1 MIVTPSMSHHTA
13 PADTQI
19 RYANAL
25 TGLAAGDAWGY
36 QVEFTSYARMPAYP
50 VAPPSGRWWVIS
62 DDTQMTL
69 ALHWALAEVT
79 DFADIETVTDAV
91 TRQFLLWQVDPDNT
105 RAPGRTCM
113 TSLHNLRAGA
123 RWYDTDGAVESA
135 GCGAVM
141 RLVPTAFAPQPY
153 WLGLTAL
160 QAVITH
166 KHPRAV
172 VPALLLADTTRH
184 APEYRGRFLEHAL
197 TTAAQI
203 YNGTSGWTEDPYLR
217 DVLAP
222 ITGDVS
228 SYLVEGFNDGTA
240 DILTAAAGRLD
251 QLRPLPPAE
260 FGDPCVGIGEGWES
274 ASAIALA
281 LLVADLATTS
291 DNDGTAAALTGPD
304 ALSWAST
311 SNGDSDSIACIAGG
325 LIGSAHP
332 EKDYWAAAGLTPTF
346 EPRYAE
352 EIAAAASRLPAD
364 AATD

>member
-1 MIVTPSMSHHTA
+1 MTA
-13 PADTQI
+13 PTTGSDTALLA

-36 QVEFTSYARMPAYP
+36 QVEFTSYAQMPAYP
-50 VAPPSGRWWVIS
+50 VAPPADQWWTIS

-69 ALHWALAEVT
+69 ALHWALTEVT
-79 DFADIETVTDAV
+79 DFGDIETVTDAI
-91 TRQFLLWQVDPDNT
+91 TRQFLRWQVDPDNT

-113 TSLHNLRAGA
+113 TSLHNLRAAA

-141 RLVPTAFAPQPY
+141 RLVPTAFAPDPY

-172 VPALLLADTTRH
+172 VPALLLADATRH
-184 APEYRGRFLEHAL
+184 APERGGRFLEHAL
-197 TTAAQI
+197 TVAAQI
-203 YNGTSGWTEDPYLR
+203 YHGTSTWTANPYLR

-222 ITGDVS
+222 IAGDVS
-228 SYLVEGFNDGTA
+228 SYLVDGLDDGTA
-240 DILTAAAGRLD
+240 DILAAAAARLE
-251 QLRPLPPAE
+251 QLRHMPPAE
-260 FGDPCVGIGEGWES
+260 FGDPCAGIGEGWES
-274 ASAIALA
+274 ASAVALA
-281 LLVADLATTS
+281 LLVADLATTTS
-291 DNDGTAAALTGPD
+291 DDDAAALTGPQ
-304 ALSWAST
+304 ALAWAAT

-332 EKDYWAAAGLTPTF
+332 ENDYWAAAGMTPEF

-352 EIAAAASRLPAD
+352 ELATAARRAPGR
-364 AATD
+364 

>member
-1 MIVTPSMSHHTA
+1 MTA
-13 PADTQI
+13 PTAGSDTALLA
-19 RYANAL
+19 RYGNAL
-25 TGLAAGDAWGY
+25 IGLAAGDAWGY
-36 QVEFTSYARMPAYP
+36 QVEFTSYAQMPAYP
-50 VAPPSGRWWVIS
+50 VAPPAGRWVIS

-69 ALHWALAEVT
+69 ALHWALAEVP
-79 DFADIETVTDAV
+79 DFADIENVTDAI
-91 TRQFLLWQVDPDNT
+91 TRQFLLWQVDPGNT

-113 TSLHNLRAGA
+113 TSLRNLRAGA

-135 GCGAVM
+135 GCGAVI
-141 RLVPTAFAPQPY
+141 RLVPTAFAPDPY
-153 WLGLTAL
+153 WLGLSAL

-172 VPALLLADTTRH
+172 VPALLLADATRH

-203 YNGTSGWTEDPYLR
+203 YNGTSGWTMNPYLR
-217 DVLAP
+217 EVLAP

-228 SYLVEGFNDGTA
+228 SYLVQGLNDGTA
-240 DILTAAAGRLD
+240 DILTAAAARLE

-260 FGDPCVGIGEGWES
+260 FGDPCAGIGEGWES
-274 ASAIALA
+274 ASAVALA
-281 LLVADLATTS
+281 LLVADLAATT
-291 DNDGTAAALTGPD
+291 DNDATAPAALTGPD
-304 ALSWAST
+304 AVAWAST

-352 EIAAAASRLPAD
+352 EILAAASQLPAG
-364 AATD
+364 

>member
-1 MIVTPSMSHHTA
+1 MTA
-13 PADTQI
+13 PAAGSDTALLA
-19 RYANAL
+19 RYGNAL

-36 QVEFTSYARMPAYP
+36 QVEFTSYTRMPAYP
-50 VAPPSGRWWVIS
+50 VAPPAGWWVIS

-69 ALHWALAEVT
+69 AVHHALADVT
-79 DFADIETVTDAV
+79 DFDDIEAVTDAI
-91 TRQFLLWQVDPDNT
+91 TRQFFLWQVDPDNT

-113 TSLHNLRAGA
+113 KSLRNLRAGA
-123 RWYDTDGAVESA
+123 RWYDRDGAVESA

-141 RLVPTAFAPQPY
+141 RLVPTAFAPQQY

-172 VPALLLADTTRH
+172 VPALLLADATRH
-184 APEYRGRFLEHAL
+184 APEYRGRFLERAL
-197 TTAAQI
+197 TVAAQI

-217 DVLAP
+217 EVLAP

-228 SYLVEGFNDGTA
+228 SYLVEGLNDGTA
-240 DILTAAAGRLD
+240 DILTAAAGRLE

-260 FGDPCVGIGEGWES
+260 FGDPCAGIGEGWES
-274 ASAIALA
+274 ASAVALA

-291 DNDGTAAALTGPD
+291 DNDAAAALTGPE
-304 ALSWAST
+304 ALAWAST

-352 EIAAAASRLPAD
+352 EIMAAASQLPAGAPAD
-364 AATD
+364 

>member
-1 MIVTPSMSHHTA
+1 MTVPTASSHTA
-13 PADTQI
+13 LLA

-36 QVEFTSYARMPAYP
+36 QVEFTSYAQMPAYP
-50 VAPPSGRWWVIS
+50 VPPPARQWVIS

-69 ALHWALAEVT
+69 AVHRALAEVT
-79 DFADIETVTDAV
+79 DFTDIEAVTGAL

-113 TSLHNLRAGA
+113 TSLRNLRAGA
-123 RWYDTDGAVESA
+123 RWYDTDGAIESA

-141 RLVPTAFAPQPY
+141 RLVPTAFAPEPY

-172 VPALLLADTTRH
+172 VPALLLADATRH
-184 APEYRGRFLEHAL
+184 APERRGRFLEYAL
-197 TTAAQI
+197 TVAAQI
-203 YNGTSGWTEDPYLR
+203 YDGTSGWIEDPYLR

-228 SYLVEGFNDGTA
+228 SYLVEGLNDGTA
-240 DILTAAAGRLD
+240 DILTAAAGRLE
-251 QLRPLPPAE
+251 QLRRLSPAE
-260 FGDPCVGIGEGWES
+260 FGDPCAGIGEGWES
-274 ASAIALA
+274 ASAVALA
-281 LLVADLATTS
+281 LLVADLATS
-291 DNDGTAAALTGPD
+291 DDDAAAALTGPEGL
-304 ALSWAST
+304 AWAST
-311 SNGDSDSIACIAGG
+311 SNGGSDSIACIAGG

-332 EKDYWAAAGLTPTF
+332 ENDYWAAAGLIPTF

-352 EIAAAASRLPAD
+352 EIWAAATRLPAGD
-364 AATD
+364 TTD

>member
-1 MIVTPSMSHHTA
+1 M
-13 PADTQI
+13 
-19 RYANAL
+19 

-36 QVEFTSYARMPAYP
+36 QVEFTSYAQMPAYP
-50 VAPPSGRWWVIS
+50 VSPPSGSWVVS

-69 ALHWALAEVT
+69 AVHAALAEVAESG
-79 DFADIETVTDAV
+79 DFDDIEAVTDAL
-91 TRQFLLWQVDPDNT
+91 TRQFLRWQVDPDNT

-113 TSLHNLRAGA
+113 RSLHHLRAGA

-172 VPALLLADTTRH
+172 IPALVLADATRH
-184 APEYRGRFLEHAL
+184 APERRGRFLDHAL
-197 TTAAQI
+197 ITAAQI
-203 YNGTSGWTEDPYLR
+203 YHGTNEWAEDRYLR

-228 SYLVEGFNDGTA
+228 SYLIEGLNDGTA
-240 DILTAAAGRLD
+240 DILSAAAGRLE
-251 QLRPLPPAE
+251 QLRLLPPAE

-281 LLVADLATTS
+281 LLVADLATT
-291 DNDGTAAALTGPD
+291 DKHHTTALTGPE
-304 ALSWAST
+304 ALAWAAT

-332 EKDYWAAAGLTPTF
+332 ENDYWATAGLTPTF

-352 EIAAAASRLPAD
+352 EIAAAASQIPTGRTAD
-364 AATD
+364 

>member
-1 MIVTPSMSHHTA
+1 MTA
-13 PADTQI
+13 PTAGSDTALLA

-25 TGLAAGDAWGY
+25 IGLAAGDAWGY
-36 QVEFTSYARMPAYP
+36 QVEFTSYAQMPAYP
-50 VAPPSGRWWVIS
+50 VAPPSGRWWVS

-69 ALHWALAEVT
+69 ALHRALADVT
-79 DFADIETVTDAV
+79 DFGDIETVTDAI

-141 RLVPTAFAPQPY
+141 RLVPTAFAPDPY

-160 QAVITH
+160 QAGITH

-172 VPALLLADTTRH
+172 VPALLLADATRH

-197 TTAAQI
+197 TVAAQI
-203 YNGTSGWTEDPYLR
+203 YHGTSTWTTDPYLR
-217 DVLAP
+217 EVLAP

-228 SYLVEGFNDGTA
+228 SYLVDGLDDGTA
-240 DILTAAAGRLD
+240 DILTAATARLE
-251 QLRPLPPAE
+251 QLRHLPPAE

-274 ASAIALA
+274 ASAVALA
-281 LLVADLATTS
+281 LLVADLATTG
-291 DNDGTAAALTGPD
+291 NDAAAALTGPG
-304 ALSWAST
+304 ALAWAST

-332 EKDYWAAAGLTPTF
+332 EHGYWAAMGLAPTF

-352 EIAAAASRLPAD
+352 EILVAASQLPAGAQAD
-364 AATD
+364 

>member
-1 MIVTPSMSHHTA
+1 MTA
-13 PADTQI
+13 PTAGSDTTLLA

-36 QVEFTSYARMPAYP
+36 QVEFTSYTRMPAYP
-50 VAPPSGRWWVIS
+50 VAPPAVRWVIS
-62 DDTQMTL
+62 DDTQMTI
-69 ALHWALAEVT
+69 ALHGALAEVS
-79 DFADIETVTDAV
+79 DFGDIEAVADAI

-113 TSLHNLRAGA
+113 TSLRNLRAGA
-123 RWYDTDGAVESA
+123 RWYDTDGALESA

-141 RLVPTAFAPQPY
+141 RLAPTAFAPDLY

-172 VPALLLADTTRH
+172 VPALLLADATRH
-184 APEYRGRFLEHAL
+184 APAQRGRFLEHAL

-203 YNGTSGWTEDPYLR
+203 YNGTSTWTEDPYLR

-222 ITGDVS
+222 ITGDVP
-228 SYLVEGFNDGTA
+228 SYLVQGLNDGTA

-260 FGDPCVGIGEGWES
+260 FGDPCAGIGEGWES
-274 ASAIALA
+274 ASAVALA

-291 DNDGTAAALTGPD
+291 DNDPAAAALTGPD
-304 ALSWAST
+304 ALAWAAT

-332 EKDYWAAAGLTPTF
+332 ENGYWAGAGLTPTF

-352 EIAAAASRLPAD
+352 EIMAAASRLPVG
-364 AATD
+364 

>member
-1 MIVTPSMSHHTA
+1 VTVTPSINHDAA
-13 PADTQI
+13 PTEDSAI

-36 QVEFTSYARMPAYP
+36 QVEFTSYAQMPAYP
-50 VAPPSGRWWVIS
+50 VAPPSGHWVIS

-69 ALHWALAEVT
+69 ALHHALVDVT
-79 DFADIETVTDAV
+79 DFGDIEAVTDAI
-91 TRQFLLWQVDPDNT
+91 TRHFLLWQVDPDNT

-113 TSLHNLRAGA
+113 TSLRNLRAGA

-141 RLVPTAFAPQPY
+141 RLVPVAFAPEPY

-172 VPALLLADTTRH
+172 VPALLLADATRH
-184 APEYRGRFLEHAL
+184 APERRGRFLEHAL
-197 TTAAQI
+197 TEATQI
-203 YNGTSGWTEDPYLR
+203 YNGTSTWTEDSYLR

-228 SYLVEGFNDGTA
+228 SYLVDGLNDGTYE
-240 DILTAAAGRLD
+240 ILTHAAERLE
-251 QLRPLPPAE
+251 QLRTLPPAD
-260 FGDPCVGIGEGWES
+260 FGDPCAGIGQGWES
-274 ASAIALA
+274 ASAVALA
-281 LLVADLATTS
+281 LLVADL
-291 DNDGTAAALTGPD
+291 GTAEDEAALTGPE
-304 ALSWAST
+304 ALAWAST

-325 LIGSAHP
+325 LIGAAHTT
-332 EKDYWAAAGLTPTF
+332 EDYWNSAGMNPLF
-346 EPRYAE
+346 EPRYSAE
-352 EIAAAASRLPAD
+352 LAAAAIRPPG
-364 AATD
+364 TPNTR

>member
-1 MIVTPSMSHHTA
+1 MTA
-13 PADTQI
+13 PAAGSDTALLA
-19 RYANAL
+19 RYGNAL

-36 QVEFTSYARMPAYP
+36 QVEFTSYTRMPAYP
-50 VAPPSGRWWVIS
+50 VAPPAGHWVIS

-69 ALHWALAEVT
+69 AVHHALADVT
-79 DFADIETVTDAV
+79 DFDDIEAVTDAI
-91 TRQFLLWQVDPDNT
+91 TRQFFLWQVDPDNT

-113 TSLHNLRAGA
+113 KSLRNLRAGA
-123 RWYDTDGAVESA
+123 RWYDRDGAVESA

-141 RLVPTAFAPQPY
+141 RLVPTAFAPQQY

-172 VPALLLADTTRH
+172 VPALLLADATRH
-184 APEYRGRFLEHAL
+184 APEYRGRFLERAL
-197 TTAAQI
+197 TVAAQI

-217 DVLAP
+217 EVLAP

-228 SYLVEGFNDGTA
+228 SYLVEGLNDGTA
-240 DILTAAAGRLD
+240 DILTAAAGRLE

-260 FGDPCVGIGEGWES
+260 FGDPCAGIGEGWES
-274 ASAIALA
+274 ASAVALA

-291 DNDGTAAALTGPD
+291 DNDAAAALTGPE
-304 ALSWAST
+304 ALAWAST

-352 EIAAAASRLPAD
+352 EIMAAASQLPAGAPAD
-364 AATD
+364 

>member
-1 MIVTPSMSHHTA
+1 MTA
-13 PADTQI
+13 PTASSDTALLD

-36 QVEFTSYARMPAYP
+36 QVEFTSYAQMPAYP
-50 VAPPSGRWWVIS
+50 VAPPARRWVIS

-69 ALHWALAEVT
+69 ALHWALAEVP
-79 DFADIETVTDAV
+79 DFDDIEAVTDAI

-123 RWYDTDGAVESA
+123 RWYDTNGAVESA

-141 RLVPTAFAPQPY
+141 RLVPTAFAPDPY

-160 QAVITH
+160 QSVITH

-172 VPALLLADTTRH
+172 VPALLLADATRH
-184 APEYRGRFLEHAL
+184 APEYCGSFLEHAL
-197 TTAAQI
+197 TVAAQI
-203 YNGTSGWTEDPYLR
+203 HNGTSAWTTDPYLR

-222 ITGDVS
+222 ITGDVT
-228 SYLVEGFNDGTA
+228 SYLVDGVADGTA
-240 DILTAAAGRLD
+240 DILTAAAGRLE
-251 QLRPLPPAE
+251 QLRPLPPTE
-260 FGDPCVGIGEGWES
+260 FGDPCAGIGEGWES
-274 ASAIALA
+274 ASAVALA

-291 DNDGTAAALTGPD
+291 DIAGTAALTGLE
-304 ALSWAST
+304 ALAWAST

-325 LIGSAHP
+325 LIGSAHS
-332 EKDYWAAAGLTPTF
+332 EKNYWAAAGLTPTF

-352 EIAAAASRLPAD
+352 ELATAARRLPAGD
-364 AATD
+364 YD